1 MATRLGMIEELLARS
16 PYPLN
21 AAEVAACLECDET
34 AAEMALEML
43 ASNGAVFE
51 IDGRYIA
58 TRDI

>member
-1 MATRLGMIEELLARS
+1 MLEELLARS
-16 PYPLN
+16 PYPLT
-21 AAEVAACLECDET
+21 AAEVAICLECDEA

-43 ASNGAVFE
+43 ATHGAVFE